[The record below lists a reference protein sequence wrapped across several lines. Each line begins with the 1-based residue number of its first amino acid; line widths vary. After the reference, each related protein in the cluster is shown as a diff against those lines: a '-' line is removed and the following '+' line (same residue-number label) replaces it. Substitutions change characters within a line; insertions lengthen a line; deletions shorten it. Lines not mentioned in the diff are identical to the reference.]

1 MIDNR
6 PEALSVARCTPREMQ
21 RATIAEYRATGR
33 ATPTQRAGL
42 KGLALQ
48 ALSRNGER
56 NGGATVVEKT
66 RNDGATP
73 DSSGATAVATTNA
86 DLRARLLTLADDEG
100 IDPALVQGLPE
111 SELAATA
118 EQVAACDHGDC
129 RNILSAYVRALADSD
144 LRRRG
149 KVPADETAMALC
161 RGCGPVWVHP
171 AVADA
176 APVIDGWPRLLGCQW
191 CVVRHAGLYVP
202 RPQAACG
209 TCRHF
214 MRDAVNP
221 EGGMGRCKA
230 GCNPARPYPNA
241 EHQCARFTP

>member
-1 MIDNR
+1 MIKTNA
-6 PEALSVARCTPREMQ
+6 EAQNVARCTPMEMQ
-21 RATIAEYRATGR
+21 RATIAEYRATVP
-33 ATPTQRAGL
+33 ATPTQRPSL

-86 DLRARLLTLADDEG
+86 DLRARLLTLADDDR

-171 AVADA
+171 AVASA
-176 APVIDGWPRLLGCQW
+176 APIVDGWPRLLGCPW
-191 CVVRHAGLYVP
+191 CHVRHAALYVP
-202 RPQAACG
+202 RPQIAC
-209 TCRHF
+209 CPRWP
-214 MRDAVNP
+214 DV
-221 EGGMGRCKA
+221 E
-230 GCNPARPYPNA
+230 ARP
-241 EHQCARFTP
+241 